1 MNEGVRPLGESMKVE
16 IRKIGV
22 LNVIFSVFPVAVF
35 VVMFISSVMG
45 MFSPDVTF
53 NLAFVMNMIM
63 SAIINTLLFLV
74 FTVFFLLAY
83 NILCGIG
90 IRGVRVELE
99 DRE

>member
-1 MNEGVRPLGESMKVE
+1 MKVE
-16 IRKIGV
+16 IKRIGI

-35 VVMFISSVMG
+35 VVMLISSIVN

-53 NLAFVMNMIM
+53 NLSFLMNMIM
-63 SAIINTLLFLV
+63 SAIISTLLFLV

-90 IRGVRVELE
+90 IRGVCVEE
-99 DRE
+99 M